1 MAACVRRLFFLP
13 VPTHLEP
20 GIDEVRIEY
29 SPAFANVR
37 EKPCNRPFS
46 ALKYVGSCTLFSN
59 VLSIHSIIHTLPL
72 VFSASPNY
80 NIKRISKADVQ
91 TERSDIA
98 MANVLIVED
107 EKNMQEIIADYMRR
121 GGHTC
126 FTADDGVDA
135 LMILKNNPMDLM
147 ILDIMMPHLDGF
159 SVCKMAREM
168 SNLPIIMLTA
178 KSSEDEKLKGY
189 DLGTDD
195 YMTKP
200 FSPKVLLAK
209 ANALLRRSSVAPA
222 DGINAGKISIIP
234 ASRKVFV
241 DGQETAL
248 THKEYELLYFLMANP
263 GQIFSREQLLNR
275 IWGYDFEGTTRTVD
289 THIKTLRQ
297 KLGDES
303 RHIVT
308 LIRSGYKFE
317 VTP

>member
-1 MAACVRRLFFLP
+1 
-13 VPTHLEP
+13 
-20 GIDEVRIEY
+20 
-29 SPAFANVR
+29 
-37 EKPCNRPFS
+37 
-46 ALKYVGSCTLFSN
+46 
-59 VLSIHSIIHTLPL
+59 
-72 VFSASPNY
+72 
-80 NIKRISKADVQ
+80 
-91 TERSDIA
+91 
-98 MANVLIVED
+98 MANILIVED
-107 EKNMQEIIADYMRR
+107 EKNMQAIIAEYMRM

-126 FTADDGVDA
+126 FVADDGVDA
-135 LMILKNNPMDLM
+135 LMLLKNNPMDLM

-178 KSSEDEKLKGY
+178 KSSEDDKLKGY
-189 DLGTDD
+189 DLGADD

-209 ANALLRRSSVAPA
+209 ANALLRRSSAAPA
-222 DGINAGKISIIP
+222 DTISAGKISITP
-234 ASRKVFV
+234 ASHKVFL
-241 DGQETAL
+241 DGQEVTL
-248 THKEYELLYFLMANP
+248 THKEYELLYFFVSNP

-303 RHIVT
+303 KYIVT

-317 VTP
+317 VTV